1 MTDANEQSN
10 PSHGSRNAAGRLR
23 EIVGSR
29 AFRALR
35 CGCRMFIWR
44 QSSPHNW
51 FIETTRGQMLWHSSP
66 GEPRPALSAF
76 VEVETSQERV
86 CRYWGGDSGLPSMSA
101 YRLRID

>member
-1 MTDANEQSN
+1 MSN
-10 PSHGSRNAAGRLR
+10 DTERSVASAGSRTAASRLR
-23 EIVGSR
+23 EIVGLR

-35 CGCRMFIWR
+35 CGCRLFIWR

-51 FIETTRGQMLWHSSP
+51 FIETSRGQMLWHSSP

-86 CRYWGGDSGLPSMSA
+86 CSYWGRDSGLPSLSA
-101 YRLRID
+101 YRLRIE